1 MFEEK
6 KMVLVRQ
13 FLGSLPHFAALEMEL
28 LEMDVGYCRMQ
39 MPYHAAIVG
48 DPDTGCVHGGV
59 VTTLLDSVGGLCVFA
74 QLQRM
79 QPVATLDLR
88 IDYLKPATLRS
99 HLIAEARVERMT
111 RTVAFVSG
119 VAYQDRPESPIARA
133 TASFF
138 LEGAGA
144 RPELSGTTEVPS

>member
-6 KMVLVRQ
+6 KMVLARQ

-59 VTTLLDSVGGLCVFA
+59 VTTLLDSVGGLCVIA

-88 IDYLKPATLRS
+88 IDYLKPATPRS
-99 HLIAEARVERMT
+99 HLLAEARVERMT

-119 VAYQDRPESPIARA
+119 LAYQDRPESPIARA
-133 TASFF
+133 TASFI
-138 LEGAGA
+138 LESAGA